1 MKYFFLDETM
11 RFSKN
16 IKRIINMKVT
26 KKVLSELQAMYI
38 IRKIWGRFFIVLIMI
53 FRRVNS
59 LGMIHSNFLFQVN
72 LMLR

>member
-1 MKYFFLDETM
+1 M